1 MKAELQLFCHFII
14 NLVRKMFY
22 PKQDWVIFLDSQLR
36 VTKLLNILILD
47 IIPLDFIWIR
57 FANGDEF
64 IT

>member
-1 MKAELQLFCHFII
+1 MKAELQVFSHFNV
-14 NLVRKMFY
+14 NLARKIFY

-47 IIPLDFIWIR
+47 TIPLNFIRIR

>member
-1 MKAELQLFCHFII
+1 MKAELQLFSHFNI

-36 VTKLLNILILD
+36 VTKLVNILILD
-47 IIPLDFIWIR
+47 TIPLDFIRIR

>member
-1 MKAELQLFCHFII
+1 MKAELQLFSHFNI

>member
-1 MKAELQLFCHFII
+1 
-14 NLVRKMFY
+14 MFY

-36 VTKLLNILILD
+36 VPKLLDILILGT
-47 IIPLDFIWIR
+47 IPLDFIWIR

>member
-1 MKAELQLFCHFII
+1 MKAELQLFSHFNI
-14 NLVRKMFY
+14 NLVRKMFN

-36 VTKLLNILILD
+36 VPKLLDILILGT
-47 IIPLDFIWIR
+47 IPLDFIWIR